1 MWSLH
6 NALTTV
12 AKEMPMST
20 GLPAIESVGKMFG
33 MSSEEKRAQGQ

>member
-12 AKEMPMST
+12 AKEMPLST
-20 GLPAIESVGKMFG
+20 RLPAIQSVGKMCG